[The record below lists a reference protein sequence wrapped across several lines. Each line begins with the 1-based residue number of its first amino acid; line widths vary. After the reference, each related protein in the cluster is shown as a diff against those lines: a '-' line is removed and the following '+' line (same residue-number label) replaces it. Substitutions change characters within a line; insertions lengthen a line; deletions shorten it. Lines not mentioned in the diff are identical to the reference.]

1 MRPRVA
7 GWATTSPATQQEAIR
22 PQMSRLGEG
31 TLCLRECPRNKLE
44 NKNLQQISAAI
55 SARSA
60 IFQKRLKKEHY
71 CKRLKSSALKGNYA
85 SFSRL
90 YKKNK
95 CNDKKLF
102 WSTAHA
108 CSEYYAN
115 TDSYIKIL
123 TLLNNTHTRSYLFSE
138 KDIIVLRLKA
148 FMDLADGCLD
158 EIENF
163 FYYSSLPT
171 ELEMVEMIKSDKNRR

>member
-1 MRPRVA
+1 MKDILNEYFKA
-7 GWATTSPATQQEAIR
+7 YSISIIIFIICFTNHLHATIEDSPLNNLA
-22 PQMSRLGEG
+22 
-31 TLCLRECPRNKLE
+31 
-44 NKNLQQISAAI
+44 NKNLQQISAAV

-71 CKRLKSSALKGNYA
+71 CKKLKSSALKGNYD
-85 SFSRL
+85 SFSQH

-115 TDSYIKIL
+115 TESYIKIL
-123 TLLNNTHTRSYLFSE
+123 TLLRNTHTRSYLFSE

-148 FMDLADGCLD
+148 FMDFADGCLD

-171 ELEMVEMIKSDKNRR
+171 ELEMVEMIKSDKNKR